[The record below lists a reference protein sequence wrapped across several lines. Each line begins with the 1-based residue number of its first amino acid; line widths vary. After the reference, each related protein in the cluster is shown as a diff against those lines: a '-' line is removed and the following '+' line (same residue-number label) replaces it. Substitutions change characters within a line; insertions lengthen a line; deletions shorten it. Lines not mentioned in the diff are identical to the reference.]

1 MKSLKKKKISK
12 KELIHDSYLK
22 TLHELESI
30 SSWLGSEESKKRPEN
45 MRRFYE
51 GRFDSLCDKLRTIS
65 KMMKLNKFSLDK
77 LEKFI
82 LRFEKIKEG
91 KRSEIEEFF

>member
-1 MKSLKKKKISK
+1 MKSMKKKKISK
-12 KELIHDSYLK
+12 KDLMYDSYLK

-30 SSWLGSEESKKRPEN
+30 SIWLESEESKRRPEN

-51 GRFDSLCDKLRTIS
+51 GRFDSLCDKLRTLS
-65 KMMKLNKFSLDK
+65 KMMKLNKFALDK
-77 LEKFI
+77 LENFI

-91 KRSEIEEFF
+91 KRYEIEEFF